1 MKRIGE
7 ARLRLVDGYVP
18 HFEEMVMLSREIAR
32 CIINEYGVDVFV
44 NRLADTHWFSCLA
57 CVLGFEWNTSGQTT
71 VTLLALKKALND
83 TDFGVIILGG
93 KGNKMRKIVE
103 EINLVGRNIDIGN
116 DQKDILSR
124 VSKFTCRID
133 NNALQDS
140 YNIYFH
146 SIILS
151 NTNKWT
157 IINQGMNL
165 RDNTARRYHW
175 ISDNVSVEEPHVGIK
190 SDSHSEIVLDLVSR
204 DSNNCRKVCI
214 DILHDQSPRKL
225 QNDLDM
231 IWMNIKGQ
239 TSLEK
244 LDKEMLDLCR
254 KIPEHL
260 APPKKFDQSVL
271 MKLKDEVTDF
281 GDLLMA
287 ERVGPAAIRGLA
299 FISSLIYGAH
309 PSWKD
314 PVKYTYAHGTKSG
327 WPYMVDRKAM
337 RREAEIIRDAVE
349 NSKLGNKQKL
359 LAIERLS
366 KYLAMLDQGS

>member
-1 MKRIGE
+1 VKRIGG
-7 ARLRLVDGYVP
+7 AKLRLVDGNVP
-18 HFEEMVMLSREIAR
+18 HFEEMVILGREIAK
-32 CIINEYGVDVFV
+32 CIIDEYGNDVFI

-83 TDFGVIILGG
+83 AGLGLVVLGG
-93 KGNKMRKIVE
+93 KGNDMRKIVE
-103 EINLVGRNIDIGN
+103 EINLYRNKIDLGS
-116 DQKDILSR
+116 DQINILSR
-124 VSKFTCRID
+124 ASKFTCRVD

-151 NTNKWT
+151 ETNRWT

-165 RDNTARRYHW
+165 TDITARRYHW
-175 ISDNVSVEEPHVGIK
+175 VSDNISIEEPHVSIK
-190 SDSHSEIVLDLVSR
+190 SDSSSEIALDMVSR
-204 DSNNCRKVCI
+204 ASTECRKICI
-214 DILHDQSPRKL
+214 DILHDHSPRKL

-231 IWMNIKGQ
+231 IWRNISGQ

-244 LDKEMLDLCR
+244 LDVEMIDLCR
-254 KIPEHL
+254 EIPKHL
-260 APPKKFDQSVL
+260 IPPKKFDQGVL
-271 MKLKDEVTDF
+271 MRLKDAVSDF

-287 ERVGPAAIRGLA
+287 ERVGPATIRGLA
-299 FISSLIYGAH
+299 FIASLIYGAH
-309 PSWKD
+309 ASWKD

-337 RREAEIIRDAVE
+337 RREAEILKEAVE
-349 NSKLGNKQKL
+349 NSKIGNKQKI
-359 LAIERLS
+359 LAIARLS
-366 KYLAMLDQGS
+366 KYIDILYQ